1 MPGQGWNSLQ
11 KKPPKPNK
19 ETIELSIYRKSE
31 QVTRHPK
38 RICVHENILQTLIF
52 QLGCRLKSTAAWWE
66 QGCPEL
72 PSKGTI
78 LSLWERIFQLCV
90 DLLREFPV
98 DAVHLS
104 LWSTYPQNKKEY
116 WLRSAS
122 RKSDIWTPLHQ
133 QHPGTGRDLKKLAPI
148 PGWLRGT
155 LQVDSEIWV
164 PQAHQG
170 SNVHTG
176 ELNCSRKDFL
186 TLLFICILRE
196 FFKRWLLEPGI
207 SDLIRHHLI
216 IKCNSRG
223 QAWWHTHVMPSLGK
237 LRQEDWVWDYAEL
250 YRETGFLRKEQV
262 VICQV
267 RCQAVGQ

>member
-1 MPGQGWNSLQ
+1 MIIPHAWAGVEFST

-19 ETIELSIYRKSE
+19 ETLIELSIYRKSE

-52 QLGCRLKSTAAWWE
+52 QLDCRLKSTAAWWE
-66 QGCPEL
+66 QGCSEL

-78 LSLWERIFQLCV
+78 LSLWERIFQLCM

-148 PGWLRGT
+148 SGWLRGT

-176 ELNCSRKDFL
+176 ELNCSIKDFL

-207 SDLIRHHLI
+207 PDLSQAPSYYKVQLKRVGMVAHTCDAISWEAEAGGLSLKLCWAIQRDRFPEKGTSGHL
-216 IKCNSRG
+216 SG
-223 QAWWHTHVMPSLGK
+223 
-237 LRQEDWVWDYAEL
+237 
-250 YRETGFLRKEQV
+250 
-262 VICQV
+262 
-267 RCQAVGQ
+267 